1 MFSDLVLRNSKR
13 SRKENGLFF
22 SSLVISIVAFYIILS
37 ISHQDVMVFLRKM
50 ESDAVNK
57 LMMVIPAFY
66 VMTLGILF
74 CLIYFACKY
83 QLQRRRHEFGVY
95 LMMGM
100 QRGKLFGM
108 LMAEDL
114 VSSALALVVGLPVAV
129 LLSELISLITAR
141 LVGMGIVGHQFSL
154 SLPAVGFTVLGFLG
168 IKLAAFLMLSG
179 TISRQEIGALLED
192 RPDGAK
198 RVKPKWVYVFAAL
211 SGFVLLAAACTLA
224 IRGKAWSRMDWMM
237 LTLLIGFVGMLLF
250 FYGMRVVIRL
260 LVGTKRSKGA
270 LSMFNFR
277 QIEETV
283 VHQSNTMAVSALLI
297 LAALCCFGG
306 GVILAA
312 TSGKDVHVIDYT
324 FVDHK
329 LYEGENPTF
338 ANLQAELENHGLSDQ
353 FSKLF
358 PMRIGHIHTTEE
370 YYDVFQMESVMD
382 ALRQLPQSEDRD
394 VLLNNLS
401 YTDKP
406 YLLCQSD
413 YNTLLEAAGKP
424 LLQLGAQEAA
434 VYMDDEMSTPVRF
447 QMLNTIFATRPDA
460 ELDGAPLT
468 LTGEVQTTDIVTD
481 RSITLSFALILPDD
495 AFLYY
500 TQGRY
505 DTYVNGI
512 LGKNATD
519 GISLM
524 NAIAAVNEKLNATG
538 LFGDGMSYESYLQN
552 MGRQL
557 FYMVAASYITIY
569 LALIFLVVANTV
581 LGVQFLMSQRKSGR
595 RYQTLVRL
603 GATYGTLCKSARTQI
618 NWFMGLPVTVAA
630 VTSVF
635 GVRGLFSGILR
646 SGAMET
652 PWQLWTIAAAMILVL
667 CVVEWIYM
675 TVVKRSSD
683 RYLLTL
689 MQPQREE

>member
-1 MFSDLVLRNSKR
+1 MCSDLVLRNSKR

-37 ISHQDVMVFLRKM
+37 ILHQDVMVFLRKM

-306 GVILAA
+306 GVSIAA

-370 YYDVFQMESVMD
+370 YYDVFQMESVID

-460 ELDGAPLT
+460 ELDGAP